1 MSTNKKPDN
10 SNKNTKKKYSP
21 GIYPFRNG
29 IYESMYSK
37 RLWTMRQYAGYTSAE
52 ETNKR
57 YKFLIDKGVKGL
69 SVAFDLPTQTGY
81 DSDHSLSDGE
91 VGRVGVPISSIED
104 MEVLLKKIPL
114 ENISI
119 SMTINSTAAIL
130 LSFLVGVAHKRNIAL
145 NQLSGTVQNDILKE
159 FIARGTQIFPPTPSM
174 KIVTDVIEFCSN
186 EMPRWN
192 SISVSGYHIR
202 EAGSDSIQEL
212 AFTFSNA
219 IAYVDAAVERGLDVN
234 QFAKRISFFFNSH
247 NNFFE
252 EISKFRAARVIWA
265 KIIKE
270 RYGASDS
277 NAMKCRFHTQTA
289 GSSLQAQ
296 QIDNNVVRT
305 TLQATAAVLGGTQS
319 LHTNAKD
326 EALALPNER
335 AAELALRTQQIIA
348 HETNIPDVPDPLA
361 GSYYIEE
368 LTDTIINGAEK
379 LIKKIDSLGGAIK
392 GIENNFQQEQIG
404 QSAYKYQME
413 IEKKKKII
421 VGLNDFNDNED
432 SLSYDIQKINS
443 KESKK
448 QIDRLKKFKR
458 SRDRKKTKL
467 AIKKFEDY
475 IQSNN
480 NIMPAIIE
488 AVKNN
493 ITLGEISKVL
503 RKKFGEYTN

>member
-1 MSTNKKPDN
+1 MSTNKNSDN
-10 SNKNTKKKYSP
+10 PSKSTQNKISS
-21 GIYPFRNG
+21 GVYPFRNG
-29 IYESMYSK
+29 IYESMYAK

-57 YKFLIDKGVKGL
+57 YKFLIEKGVKGL

-81 DSDHSLSDGE
+81 DSDHILSDGE

-104 MEVLLKKIPL
+104 MEVLLEKIPL
-114 ENISI
+114 DKISV

-130 LSFLVGVAHKRNIAL
+130 LSFLVAVAHKRDISL
-145 NQLSGTVQNDILKE
+145 NQISGTVQNDILKE
-159 FIARGTQIFPPTPSM
+159 FIARGTQIFPPMPSM
-174 KIVTDVIEFCSN
+174 KIVTDIIEFCSN

-202 EAGSDSIQEL
+202 EAGSNAIQEL

-234 QFAKRISFFFNSH
+234 QFAKRISFFFNCH

-252 EISKFRAARVIWA
+252 EIAKFRAARVIWA

-277 NAMKCRFHTQTA
+277 SAMRCRFHTQTA

-296 QIDNNVVRT
+296 QIDNNIVRT

-326 EALALPNER
+326 EALALPNEK

-348 HETNIPDVPDPLA
+348 YETNIPDVPDPLA

-368 LTDTIINGAEK
+368 LTDDLIQKAQN
-379 LIKKIDSLGGAIK
+379 LIKKIDSIGGAIR
-392 GIENNFQQEQIG
+392 GIENNFQQQEIG
-404 QSAYKYQME
+404 QSAYKYQMD
-413 IEKKKKII
+413 IEQKKKII
-421 VGLNDFNDNED
+421 VGLNDFNNNED
-432 SLSYDIQKINS
+432 LPSYDIQKINS
-443 KESKK
+443 NESKK
-448 QIDRLKKFKR
+448 QISRLKIFKK
-458 SRDRKKTKL
+458 SRDVKGTKL
-467 AIKKFEDY
+467 AMKKFEES

-480 NIMPAIIE
+480 NIMPATIE

-493 ITLGEISKVL
+493 ITLGEISQIL
-503 RKKFGEYTN
+503 KKKLGEYSS